1 MFNISETIEQKGMS
15 WMTFGRILTAMVTP
29 MNEAL
34 EVDYE
39 EAKRL
44 ALYLTVHGSDG
55 VVVCGTTGESPTVT
69 DEEKVKLFRAVKEAL
84 GKKTVIAGVGSYS
97 TVASIALARKAET
110 AGVDGLLVVV
120 PYYNKPSQEG
130 MFQHFKAIAQVTS
143 LPLMLYNIPSR
154 TSVNLLP
161 ETVKRLSEIPNI
173 VALKEA
179 AGSIDQ
185 VSELKRMLPTEF
197 EVYSGDDSMTL
208 PMLALGCS
216 GIVSVAAHVIGNEM
230 KEMVDA
236 WFDGD
241 TAQATKW
248 HLDLFPIFKGIFVTS
263 NPVPIKVLLNMIG
276 IKAGGVR
283 LPLVKATPVEMKFLK
298 DLIVEFKKVHVSSNN
313 GTREITELKV
323 ASGNA
328 SDIIV

>member
-1 MFNISETIEQKGMS
+1 
-15 WMTFGRILTAMVTP
+15 MTFGRILTAMVTP

-69 DEEKVKLFRAVKEAL
+69 DQEKLELFRVVKKAL
-84 GKKTVIAGVGSYS
+84 GKRTVIAGVGSYS
-97 TVASIALARKAET
+97 TAATIALTRKAET
-110 AGVDGLLVVV
+110 TGVDGLLVVV

-130 MFQHFKAIAQVTS
+130 MFQHFKAIAEATS
-143 LPLMLYNIPSR
+143 LPLMLYNVPGR
-154 TSVNLLP
+154 TSANLMP

-185 VSELKRMLPTEF
+185 VSELKRMLPSEF
-197 EVYSGDDSMTL
+197 SVYSGDDSMTL

-216 GIVSVAAHVIGNEM
+216 GIVSVAAHVVGDEM

-236 WFDGD
+236 WFNGD

-263 NPVPIKVLLNMIG
+263 NPVPIKALLNMIG

-283 LPLVKATPVEMKFLK
+283 LPLVKPTSVEMKFLK
-298 DLIVEFKKVHVSSNN
+298 DLIDEFKKVHVSTNFV
-313 GTREITELKV
+313 TRGIKELRV
-323 ASGNA
+323 AAEKG

>member
-1 MFNISETIEQKGMS
+1 MS
-15 WMTFGRILTAMVTP
+15 FGRILTAMVTP

-44 ALYLTVHGSDG
+44 AQYLTVHGSDG

-69 DEEKVKLFRAVKEAL
+69 NQEKVELFRAVKEAL
-84 GKKTVIAGVGSYS
+84 GKKTVIAGIGSYS
-97 TVASIALARKAET
+97 TTASIALARKAAT
-110 AGVDGLLVVV
+110 TGVDGLMAVV

-130 MFQHFKAIAQVTS
+130 IFQHFKAIAEATS
-143 LPLMLYNIPSR
+143 LPLMLYNIPGR

-179 AGSIDQ
+179 AGSLDQ
-185 VSELKRMLPTEF
+185 VSELKRMLPSEF
-197 EVYSGDDSMTL
+197 SIYSGDDSMTL
-208 PMLALGCS
+208 PMLALVCS
-216 GIVSVAAHVIGNEM
+216 GIVSVSAHVVGDEM

-241 TAQATKW
+241 TARATKW
-248 HLDLFPIFKGIFVTS
+248 HLDLFPVFKGIFVTS
-263 NPVPIKVLLNMIG
+263 NPVPVKALMNMVGIKV
-276 IKAGGVR
+276 GGVR
-283 LPLVKATPVEMKFLK
+283 LPLVEATPAEMMFLK
-298 DLIVEFKKVHVSSNN
+298 DLINDFKKEHISPDYETTV
-313 GTREITELKV
+313 ITELKV
-323 ASGNA
+323 ASEKA

>member
-1 MFNISETIEQKGMS
+1 MS
-15 WMTFGRILTAMVTP
+15 FGRILTAMVTP
-29 MNEAL
+29 MNAAL

-44 ALYLTVHGSDG
+44 AQYLTVHGSDG

-69 DEEKVKLFRAVKEAL
+69 DEEKVELFRVVKQTL
-84 GKKTVIAGVGSYS
+84 GKRTVIAGIGSYS
-97 TVASIALARKAET
+97 TAATIALARKAAT
-110 AGVDGLLVVV
+110 TGVDGLLVVV

-130 MFQHFKAIAQVTS
+130 MFQHFKAIAEATS
-143 LPLMLYNIPSR
+143 LPLMLYNVPGR
-154 TSVNLLP
+154 TSSNLLP

-179 AGSIDQ
+179 AGSLDQ
-185 VSELKRMLPTEF
+185 VSELKRMLPAEF
-197 EVYSGDDSMTL
+197 DVYSGDDSMTL

-216 GIVSVAAHVIGNEM
+216 GVVSVAAHVVGDAM
-230 KEMVDA
+230 KKMADA

-248 HLDLFPIFKGIFVTS
+248 HLELFPIFKGIFVTS
-263 NPVPIKVLLNMIG
+263 NPVPIKAMMNMIG
-276 IKAGGVR
+276 IKVGGVR

-298 DLIVEFKKVHVSSNN
+298 DLMDQFNKVHVSSNS
-313 GTREITELKV
+313 GTKVTTELKV
-323 ASGNA
+323 ASEKE

>member
-1 MFNISETIEQKGMS
+1 
-15 WMTFGRILTAMVTP
+15 MTFGRLLTAMVTP
-29 MNEAL
+29 MNATL

-44 ALYLTVHGSDG
+44 AQYLTVHGSDG

-69 DEEKVKLFRAVKEAL
+69 DEEKIELFKVVKQAL
-84 GKKTVIAGVGSYS
+84 GKTTVIAGIGSYS
-97 TVASIALARKAET
+97 TAATISLAHKAAT
-110 AGVDGLLVVV
+110 TGVDGFLVVV

-130 MFQHFKAIAQVTS
+130 MFQHFKAIAEATS
-143 LPLMLYNIPSR
+143 LPIMLYNVPGR
-154 TSVNLLP
+154 TSSNLLP

-179 AGSIDQ
+179 AGSVDQ
-185 VSELKRMLPTEF
+185 VSELKRMLPAEF
-197 EVYSGDDSMTL
+197 QVYSGDDSMTL

-216 GIVSVAAHVIGNEM
+216 GVISVAAHIIGDEM
-230 KEMVDA
+230 KQMVDA

-241 TAQATKW
+241 TALATKW

-263 NPVPIKVLLNMIG
+263 NPVPIKFMMNMMG

-283 LPLVKATPVEMKFLK
+283 LPLVEATPVEIKFLK
-298 DLIVEFKKVHVSSNN
+298 DLMEEFNKVQVNSNH
-313 GTREITELKV
+313 GTKVITELKV
-323 ASGNA
+323 AAEKG

>member
-1 MFNISETIEQKGMS
+1 MN
-15 WMTFGRILTAMVTP
+15 FGRILTAMVTP
-29 MNEAL
+29 MNATL

-44 ALYLTVHGSDG
+44 AQYLTVHGSDG

-69 DEEKVKLFRAVKEAL
+69 DEEKIELFRVVKQAL
-84 GKKTVIAGVGSYS
+84 GKTTVIAGIGSYS
-97 TVASIALARKAET
+97 TAATISLARKAAT
-110 AGVDGLLVVV
+110 TGVDGFLVVV

-130 MFQHFKAIAQVTS
+130 MFQHFKAIAEATS
-143 LPLMLYNIPSR
+143 LPLMLYNVPSR
-154 TSVNLLP
+154 TSANLLP

-185 VSELKRMLPTEF
+185 VSELKRMLPSKF
-197 EVYSGDDSMTL
+197 SIYSGDDSMTL
-208 PMLALGCS
+208 PMLALGCH
-216 GIVSVAAHVIGNEM
+216 GIVSVAAHIVGDEM

-263 NPVPIKVLLNMIG
+263 NPVPIKALMNMIG

-283 LPLVKATPVEMKFLK
+283 LPLVKATPVEMKFLT
-298 DLIVEFKKVHVSSNN
+298 DLMDEFKKVHVNPNN
-313 GTREITELKV
+313 GTQVIAELKV
-323 ASGNA
+323 ASEKT

>member
-1 MFNISETIEQKGMS
+1 
-15 WMTFGRILTAMVTP
+15 MTFGRILTAMVTP

-44 ALYLTVHGSDG
+44 ALYLTSHGSDG

-69 DEEKVKLFRAVKEAL
+69 DQEKLELFSVVKKAL
-84 GKKTVIAGVGSYS
+84 GKRTVIAGVGSYS
-97 TVASIALARKAET
+97 TAATIALTRKAET
-110 AGVDGLLVVV
+110 TGVDGLLVVV

-130 MFQHFKAIAQVTS
+130 MFQHFKAIAEATS
-143 LPLMLYNIPSR
+143 LPIMLYNVPGR
-154 TSVNLLP
+154 TSANLQP
-161 ETVKRLSEIPNI
+161 DTVKRLSEIPNI

-179 AGSIDQ
+179 SGSLDQ
-185 VSELKRMLPTEF
+185 VSELKRMLPSEF
-197 EVYSGDDSMTL
+197 SVYSGDDSMTL

-216 GIVSVAAHVIGNEM
+216 GVISVAAHVIGDEM

-236 WFDGD
+236 WFEGN

-248 HLDLFPIFKGIFVTS
+248 HLDLFPIFKGVFVTS
-263 NPVPIKVLLNMIG
+263 NPVPVKALMNMIG

-298 DLIVEFKKVHVSSNN
+298 DLIDEFRKVHVSSNN
-313 GTREITELKV
+313 GTKVIKELKV
-323 ASGNA
+323 ACEKS
-328 SDIIV
+328 SDKIG